1 MKSVTSVNNL
11 MFLKQVSR
19 VVKTVQGMENES
31 ESVKAAKAH
40 WEAERKE
47 EVVQL
52 LAKHEE
58 ELRVRERMIEE
69 QEAELQVS
77 ISVPAVVERM

>member
-1 MKSVTSVNNL
+1 MKSTTSVNNL
-11 MFLKQVSR
+11 LFWKQVSR
-19 VVKTVQGMENES
+19 IVKTVQGRENES

-47 EVVQL
+47 EMMQL
-52 LAKHEE
+52 ISKHEE
-58 ELRVRERMIEE
+58 EIRVRERMIEE

>member
-1 MKSVTSVNNL
+1 MKSTASVNNL
-11 MFLKQVSR
+11 LFWKQVSR

-52 LAKHEE
+52 IAKHEK
-58 ELRVRERMIEE
+58 ELHVRERMIEE
-69 QEAELQVS
+69 QEAELQVN
-77 ISVPAVVERM
+77 ISVNAVVERM

>member
-1 MKSVTSVNNL
+1 MKSTTSVNNL
-11 MFLKQVSR
+11 LFWTQVSR

-31 ESVKAAKAH
+31 ESIKAAKAH

-52 LAKHEE
+52 IAKHEK
-58 ELRVRERMIEE
+58 ELHVRERMIEE

-77 ISVPAVVERM
+77 IFVPAVVERM

>member
-1 MKSVTSVNNL
+1 MSQANELNKAV
-11 MFLKQVSR
+11 FR
-19 VVKTVQGMENES
+19 VQGMENES

-52 LAKHEE
+52 IAKHEK
-58 ELRVRERMIEE
+58 ELHVRERMIEE

>member
-1 MKSVTSVNNL
+1 MKSTTSVNNL
-11 MFLKQVSR
+11 LFWKQVSR
-19 VVKTVQGMENES
+19 IVKTVQGMENES
-31 ESVKAAKAH
+31 ESIKVAKAH

-52 LAKHEE
+52 LAKHEQ

-77 ISVPAVVERM
+77 RSVPAVVERM